1 MKKLL
6 LTLSLAILI
15 IGVAK
20 AQDFKTGIGLRGGY
34 YNGITLKHFIGSR
47 TAMEGLLYT
56 RWGGFELT
64 GLYEIHKPA
73 LDINR
78 LEWYYGLGAHIGFFD
93 GSRTGWGSGNYNVV
107 GIDVIGGIEYN
118 FKELPFNLSLDWKP
132 AFDFV
137 GYSHLFYDGAAFSIR
152 YIF

>member
-6 LTLSLAILI
+6 LTLSLAILF